1 MWIDIKGYEGLY
13 KISDSG
19 QVKSLKNHGR
29 RKKDRILKFDISNN
43 GYLRVTLSK
52 NNKQKRFL
60 VHRLVYENFISEIPE
75 GLVINHKDMNR
86 KNNDIKNL
94 ELISQHENNQLKSNT
109 KLDKSKVQAIR
120 NSKLSKE
127 MLSELYGVHIRTIE
141 RVINGDRWAN
151 I

>member
-29 RKKDRILKFDISNN
+29 RKKDRILKFDITNS
-43 GYLRVTLSK
+43 GYLRITLSK
-52 NNKQKRFL
+52 DNKQKRFL
-60 VHRLVYENFISEIPE
+60 MHRLVYENFISEIPE
-75 GLVINHKDMNR
+75 GLVINHKDLNR

-94 ELISQHENNQLKSNT
+94 ELTTQHENNQLKSNN

-120 NSKLSKE
+120 NSNLNKE
-127 MLSELYGVHIRTIE
+127 ILSELYGVNIRTIE
-141 RVINGDRWAN
+141 RVISKDRWAN
-151 I
+151 V